1 MKLACP
7 VRDNTPATVVKG
19 ASGHRWLLFIH
30 QLPAKP
36 SNLRVRTWRRLQQLG
51 ALPLRQALYVLP
63 DTAAAREDFEWL
75 KTEIEAAGGQASVL
89 AADTVDA
96 SSNDGLVEDF
106 RRSRETLYASVVRDA
121 EQLLKNVE
129 RRTKATVSRRAFQ
142 ELTER
147 LAAVERIDFFGS
159 AGRDRAVALLAQV
172 ESLGRSPRRPP
183 TSGSNSSRHDQYQN
197 RLWVTRPRPGIDR
210 IGSAWLIRRFIDSQA
225 RFAFV
230 ADRDAASADAVP
242 FDMFGVEFTHRADF
256 CTFETLCDVFQLHDA
271 ALPGIAGIIHDL
283 DLKDNRFGSPE
294 APTIGLLIE
303 GLRLAHTEDDAL
315 LNAGIPLF
323 EALYQALTRAR
334 HIQGPTPVAARATR
348 STRVR
353 TKRR

>member
-1 MKLACP
+1 MKAARP
-7 VRDNTPATVVKG
+7 VRDNTPATAIKG

-30 QLPAKP
+30 QLPTRP

-75 KTEIEAAGGQASVL
+75 KTEIEAAGGQASVF
-89 AADTVDA
+89 AADAVDA

-129 RRTKATVSRRAFQ
+129 RRTKATVSRRTFQ
-142 ELTER
+142 ELTQR
-147 LAAVERIDFFGS
+147 VAAVERIDFFGS

-183 TSGSNSSRHDQYQN
+183 PSGSNGPRHHQYQN

-210 IGSAWLIRRFIDSQA
+210 IGSAWLIRRFIDAQA

-256 CTFETLCDVFQLHDA
+256 CTFEMLCDVFELRDA
-271 ALPGIAGIIHDL
+271 ALPGIGAIVHDL
-283 DLKDNRFGSPE
+283 DLKDNRFGSAE

-303 GLRLAHTEDDAL
+303 GLRLAHTDDDAL
-315 LNAGIPLF
+315 LHAGIPLF
-323 EALYQALTRAR
+323 EALYQALTRAGQ
-334 HIQGPTPVAARATR
+334 IQGPTPVAARRTG

-353 TKRR
+353 AKRR